1 VYLDGGPCADSVPST
16 ILDLTGTMPRLLRA
30 GVIGVDALRKVVPV
44 IDLPSSDQDV
54 AEELSPADRRAAAAI
69 AKAAED
75 SQPADPGPDA

>member
-1 VYLDGGPCADSVPST
+1 
-16 ILDLTGTMPRLLRA
+16 
-30 GVIGVDALRKVVPV
+30 V